1 VTVEPATKDDFD
13 AIVASL
19 PDYWGE
25 RDLRAVHHPFMWHEF
40 GDTAL
45 VARDDDGT
53 LAGYLFGFV
62 SQTEPVGYV
71 HLIATRMSHRRR
83 GVARALFERFE
94 RLAQERGAVAL
105 KAITTPANAG
115 SVAFH
120 SSMGMT
126 VAEDPDYAGP
136 GNARIVFRLAL
147 PRS

>member
-1 VTVEPATKDDFD
+1 MTVEPATKADFD
-13 AIVASL
+13 AIVAAL

-53 LAGYLFGFV
+53 LAGYLFGFI
-62 SQTEPVGYV
+62 SQTEPVGYL
-71 HLIATRMSHRRR
+71 HLIATRTSHRRR

-94 RLAQERGAVAL
+94 ALARERGAIAL
-105 KAITTPANAG
+105 KAITTPANTG

-120 SSMGMT
+120 RSMGMT
-126 VAEDPDYAGP
+126 VVEEPDYAGP
-136 GNARIVFRLAL
+136 GNARIVFRLEL